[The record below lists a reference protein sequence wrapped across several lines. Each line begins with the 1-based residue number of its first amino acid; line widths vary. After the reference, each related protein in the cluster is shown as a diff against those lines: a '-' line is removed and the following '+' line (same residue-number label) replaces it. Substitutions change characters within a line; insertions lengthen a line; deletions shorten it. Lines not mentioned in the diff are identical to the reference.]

1 MEQCWPTVSEIYK
14 IQVKLK
20 LLQTLSTLPNIRNKQ
35 KKNNKICVAVLP
47 SCKLENIFMRV
58 EFYICTSTLYR
69 VVNYMN
75 IEHFNM
81 QPSAKKKF

>member
-1 MEQCWPTVSEIYK
+1 
-14 IQVKLK
+14 
-20 LLQTLSTLPNIRNKQ
+20 
-35 KKNNKICVAVLP
+35 
-47 SCKLENIFMRV
+47 MRV

-81 QPSAKKKF
+81 QPSAKKSFEFAPTTKVLNGRHRQSSLQSTKL